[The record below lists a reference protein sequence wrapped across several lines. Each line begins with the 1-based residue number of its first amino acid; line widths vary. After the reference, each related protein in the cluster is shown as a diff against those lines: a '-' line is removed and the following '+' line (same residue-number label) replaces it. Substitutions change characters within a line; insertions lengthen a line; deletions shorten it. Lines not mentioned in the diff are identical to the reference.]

1 MEGEGIEILAEN
13 IEKKDF
19 IRKISFQTEE
29 HNTMYGREVELSMWI
44 GFIWLRM
51 SLSDEIHNIQFA
63 QEVSNLFHSLFILK
77 YSVPLIRMN

>member
-29 HNTMYGREVELSMWI
+29 HNTMYGTEVELSMWI